1 MIDALKIDEFEL
13 NWRAHGEHM
22 KITNPHLLR
31 LLRHGFALMSAD
43 SISDR
48 VLHLT
53 SAHLFEPALQLS
65 FLGVERRE
73 RVELRLQNFKLVFD
87 DDFYCSCGWSYLLG
101 N

>member
-1 MIDALKIDEFEL
+1 
-13 NWRAHGEHM
+13 M
-22 KITNPHLLR
+22 KITYPHLLR
-31 LLRHGFALMSAD
+31 LLRHGFALVSAD
-43 SISDR
+43 SNR

-53 SAHLFEPALQLS
+53 SAHLFEPALQLP

-73 RVELRLQNFKLVFD
+73 RVELGLQHFKLVLD